1 MTMSYSSGQ
10 ATLSRLRAHYA
21 RLLFFMAAPYPSG
34 QVVQARPKA
43 FYTQLLFLKQCHVHL
58 ARLRVDQTMK
68 ISCLV
73 VIFYG
78 NAMSIRPSYML
89 VKL

>member
-1 MTMSYSSGQ
+1 
-10 ATLSRLRAHYA
+10 
-21 RLLFFMAAPYPSG
+21 MAAPYPSG

-73 VIFYG
+73 VIQ
-78 NAMSIRPSYML
+78 ATCWSSYEYFKQ
-89 VKL
+89 VDPDIHVNNN

>member
-43 FYTQLLFLKQCHVHL
+43 LILHSAF
-58 ARLRVDQTMK
+58 
-68 ISCLV
+68 
-73 VIFYG
+73 IFK
-78 NAMSIRPSYML
+78 AMPCPSGQAAC
-89 VKL
+89 